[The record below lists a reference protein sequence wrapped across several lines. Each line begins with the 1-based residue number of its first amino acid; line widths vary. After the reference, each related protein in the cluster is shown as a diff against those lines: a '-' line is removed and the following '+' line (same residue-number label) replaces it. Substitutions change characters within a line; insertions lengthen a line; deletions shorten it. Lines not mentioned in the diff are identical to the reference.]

1 MKAVMVTG
9 PGTNEIVEVE
19 VPVAGPNDVL
29 VRIRAC
35 GICGSDHMYTTYGGI
50 PPRQGAT
57 PLGHEPAG
65 EVAAVGANVAGVKV
79 GDHVVINPM
88 AAADG
93 IIGSGGAQGAFSPYI
108 VLLDAVAGTHFRVIP
123 DEIPFEVAALNEPMA
138 VARHAV
144 NRSGAKAGEQ
154 AVVFGAG
161 PIGLG
166 ALLSLKAKGV
176 EHVVVIDILPARLE
190 KALLIGADA
199 VINSAD
205 EDVAARLIELHG
217 QAPTVIGQRGARP
230 ATDVYID
237 AAGAPVVPTT
247 VFGLA
252 KQGARLT
259 IPAVHKKPVEVDFGT
274 LLTTEISII
283 MSMGYPTEIFEVTD
297 DIIAN
302 WEKYQLIISDRF
314 AVDDVLQALE
324 VAATPG
330 AADKVMVTLD

>member
-1 MKAVMVTG
+1 MKSVMVTG
-9 PGTNEIVEVE
+9 PGTTEIVEVE
-19 VPVAGPNDVL
+19 QPVAGPRDVL

-35 GICGSDHMYTTYGGI
+35 GICGSDHMYTMYGGI

-65 EVAAVGANVAGVKV
+65 EIVFVGDEVQGAQV

-88 AAADG
+88 AASDG
-93 IIGSGGAQGAFSPYI
+93 IIGSGGAQGAFSPFV
-108 VLLDAVAGTHFRVIP
+108 VLFDAVAGTHFRVIP
-123 DEIPFEVAALNEPMA
+123 NEIPFEVAALNEPMA

-144 NRSGAKAGEQ
+144 NRSGAKAGEK

-176 EHVVVIDILPARLE
+176 DHVVVIDILPTRLE
-190 KALLIGADA
+190 KALAIGADA
-199 VINSAD
+199 VINSAE
-205 EDVAARLIELHG
+205 EDVKARLIELHG
-217 QAPTVIGQRGARP
+217 EAPPVVGIRDARP
-230 ATDVYID
+230 ATDVYLD

-247 VFGLA
+247 VFGLV
-252 KQGARLT
+252 KQGARLV
-259 IPAVHKKPVEVDFGT
+259 IPAVHKKPVEVDFGG

-297 DIIAN
+297 DLIAN
-302 WEKYQLIISDRF
+302 WQKYQLIISDRF
-314 AVDDVLQALE
+314 TIDDVQRALE

>member
-1 MKAVMVTG
+1 MKSVMVTG
-9 PGTNEIVEVE
+9 PGTTEIVEIE
-19 VPVAGPNDVL
+19 QPVAGPRDVL

-35 GICGSDHMYTTYGGI
+35 GICGSDHMYTMYGGI

-65 EVAAVGANVAGVKV
+65 EIVFVGDEVQGAQV

-88 AAADG
+88 AASDG
-93 IIGSGGAQGAFSPYI
+93 IIGSGGAQGAFSPFV

-123 DEIPFEVAALNEPMA
+123 NEIPFEVAALNEPMA

-176 EHVVVIDILPARLE
+176 EHVVVIDILPTRLE
-190 KALLIGADA
+190 KALAIGADA

-205 EDVAARLIELHG
+205 EDVKARLIELHG
-217 QAPTVIGQRGARP
+217 EAPPVVGIRDARP
-230 ATDVYID
+230 ATDVYLD

-247 VFGLA
+247 VFGLV
-252 KQGARLT
+252 KQGARLV
-259 IPAVHKKPVEVDFGT
+259 IPAVHKKPVEVDFGG

-297 DIIAN
+297 DLIAN
-302 WEKYQLIISDRF
+302 WRKYQLIISDRF
-314 AVDDVLQALE
+314 TIDDVQRALE

>member
-1 MKAVMVTG
+1 MKSVMVTG
-9 PGTNEIVEVE
+9 PGTTEIVEIE
-19 VPVAGPNDVL
+19 QPVAGPRDVL

-35 GICGSDHMYTTYGGI
+35 GICGSDHMYTMYGGI

-65 EVAAVGANVAGVKV
+65 EIVFVGDEVQGAQV

-88 AAADG
+88 AASDG
-93 IIGSGGAQGAFSPYI
+93 IIGSGGAQGAFSPFV

-123 DEIPFEVAALNEPMA
+123 NEIPFEVAALNEPMA

-176 EHVVVIDILPARLE
+176 EHVVVIDILPTRLE
-190 KALLIGADA
+190 KALAIGADA

-205 EDVAARLIELHG
+205 EDVKARLIELHG
-217 QAPTVIGQRGARP
+217 EAPPVVGIRDARP
-230 ATDVYID
+230 ATDVYLD

-247 VFGLA
+247 VFGLV
-252 KQGARLT
+252 KQGARLV
-259 IPAVHKKPVEVDFGT
+259 IPAVHKKPVEVDFGG

-302 WEKYQLIISDRF
+302 WRKYQLIISDRF
-314 AVDDVLQALE
+314 TIDDVQRALE